1 MNLPRVFCSLAA
13 ASVVEVLVVSVEGV
27 VLVW

>member
-1 MNLPRVFCSLAA
+1 MNLPRVFCSVGAGSL
-13 ASVVEVLVVSVEGV
+13 VEVLVVSVVGV